1 MEILTKIK
9 GWAGALTEVGVSLL
23 SLGIILEVLF
33 NGQNILSAQHQYYCK
48 YTKYC
53 CWLFSTRTSWSSCNL
68 GTIFNLQQKVRT

>member
-33 NGQNILSAQHQYYCK
+33 NGQNIPFWPNVNIIANIQNIVAGFSAQGLVGLVAIWVLYSIYNK
-48 YTKYC
+48 K
-53 CWLFSTRTSWSSCNL
+53 
-68 GTIFNLQQKVRT
+68 